1 MTDYLEQ
8 KATQAEF
15 ARLVGISQQAVSK
28 QLDKGAIH
36 AGETLRE
43 WLLQYC
49 NHLRDQAAGRGG
61 SQQESLASAKT
72 EEAEVKTALNRL
84 TYQER
89 LGTLILGDDVGYALS
104 DWAGYA
110 NREFR
115 SGTEK
120 IVELI
125 ENEHSVSVNREAVK
139 NIVGPTT
146 ERIQGYAEKLGAA
159 FVARDGAVQPA
170 EECADSRVA
179 E

>member
-1 MTDYLEQ
+1 MSNHLDR

-15 ARLVGISQQAVSK
+15 AKLVGISQQAASK
-28 QLDKGAIH
+28 QLDKGAIK

-43 WLLQYC
+43 WLLTYC
-49 NHLRDQAAGRGG
+49 DRLRDQAAGRGG

-72 EEAEVKTALNRL
+72 EEAQVKTALNRL
-84 TYQER
+84 TYQEK
-89 LGTLILGDDVGYALS
+89 LGTLVLGDDVGYALS

-125 ENEHSVSVNREAVK
+125 ENEHSISVNREAVK

-159 FVARDGAVQPA
+159 FIARDGAVQPT
-170 EECADSRVA
+170 EERTDSRMA